1 MRRREFI
8 ALIGG
13 VVTGWPFVAG
23 AQSAMPVIG
32 FLNAGARDV
41 FLPRIE
47 AFRKGLSE
55 NGYIEGRNI
64 AIEFRW
70 AEGQFD
76 QLPAMATDLV
86 RHGAAVIAAFGPPA
100 ALAARA
106 ATSII
111 PIVFVTGSDPVRA
124 GLVSSLNRPTT
135 NVTGIYL
142 QLMGGLED
150 KRLGLLRSLVPHAKL
165 IGVLINPRS
174 PDGQAQLKALQAAAE
189 AISQNIVVVEAGS
202 DSELDVAFAS
212 LVHNRADALVDTADV
227 FFNAR
232 MEHIVSLAARYGVPT
247 IHSLR
252 EYTTAGGLM
261 SYGTN
266 ILDAYYQNG
275 VYVARI
281 LKGAQVSDLPVLQ
294 SAKFEFVINLKAAKA
309 LGLEIPPN
317 LLALADEVIE

>member
-1 MRRREFI
+1 MRRRDFI
-8 ALIGG
+8 KA
-13 VVTGWPFVAG
+13 VAG
-23 AQSAMPVIG
+23 SAMTWPLVVRAQQAMPVIG

-41 FLPRIE
+41 ILPRMDG
-47 AFRKGLSE
+47 FRKGLSE
-55 NGYIEGRNI
+55 NGYVEGRNVT
-64 AIEFRW
+64 IEFRW
-70 AEGQFD
+70 GEGQFD

-86 RHGAAVIAAFGPPA
+86 RHNATVIAAFGPPA
-100 ALAARA
+100 ALTAKA
-106 ATSII
+106 ATSMI
-111 PIVFVTGSDPVRA
+111 PIVFVTGSDPVRT
-124 GLVSSLNRPTT
+124 GLVSSLNRPAA

-165 IGVLINPRS
+165 IGILINPRS
-174 PDGQAQLKALQAAAE
+174 PDGQAQLRGLQAAAQ
-189 AISQNIVVVEAGS
+189 AIGQNILVVEAGS
-202 DSELDVAFAS
+202 HSELDVAFAN
-212 LVHNRADALVDTADV
+212 LVQNRADALIDTADV

-232 MEHIVSLAARYGVPT
+232 MEQIVSLAARYGIPS
-247 IHSLR
+247 IHSLG
-252 EYTTAGGLM
+252 EFAAAGGLM

-275 VYVARI
+275 IYVGRI

-309 LGLEIPPN
+309 VGLEIPPN